1 MATRGLLEMLNA
13 AIGTP
18 HLGVV
23 DLVALHK
30 LLEAII
36 GQLGQQ
42 ELSVLEPGQSLTPG
56 LAKDQDSKDQPGQE
70 KEEDGALGTG
80 QHLWKPEKQL
90 DEKDTLEGTRS
101 NFKVSSMAKEAM
113 PKTTE
118 EEERDVSKKR
128 ASLRDLW
135 EEINKFKE
143 AHSGLEQDVRAMQ
156 QAMQEAH
163 SGLEQDIQE
172 MKEAH
177 VGLAEDM
184 HALQE
189 AYSGL
194 AEAIQ
199 EIQETLGLEGGGGQS
214 APAEPTQVAMDSQ
227 ARRSSALGPK
237 GRGTRPG
244 METGKGTAGSGSP
257 GMQAGTQG
265 EPATP
270 VKLSG
275 APSDHTR
282 SIDASATTPGMQPGS
297 PGTQATTHPG
307 TQPGAPDAQ
316 ASTAGMQPGSP
327 GTHTTTPGVQ
337 PGSSSSQATIP
348 GDAQEPAKPWGSTST
363 SSYES
368 EMREVLSQVGQ
379 LGQLCAGL
387 KEQVEQLKSTK
398 AESADLEN
406 VRRLF
411 PKGGQES
418 ITSTL
423 ADLKCQMSFLQD
435 MARTLH
441 GEEEKISK
449 VEDAPRKTR
458 ESGAGRKVDGSGQ
471 MTRQPRPKGQKVKAE
486 RKELGKQQE
495 PTQAKLEQFAAKYV
509 NKFVME
515 TAQQLQAEQPDEP
528 SATAQSGGHEHAGC
542 HVCSPDTR
550 VLLGKL
556 LQRCEKLEE
565 QVESLVQKAG
575 GKVESHPKWRRQ
587 SLQQDEQLKCLQDSI
602 MQLQKDYEKLSSAL
616 ANLQQDRQ
624 QEQNDIK
631 ALSQALER
639 LEKKQADKEELLVLG
654 IDEKADKAAL
664 ADKVSRS
671 QLEACEE
678 RLNKMMEEV
687 TSQVTGQEKGWHQF
701 QKELQ
706 RQMDCKLDRRE
717 LGAFRQQQ
725 EERWKSLSGQ
735 LQEKALQA
743 ERDDAAG
750 IRKQLLP
757 GFHCLSCDRPLNML
771 APGPERTGECR
782 YPTVPRSCG
791 GPHTVTPPHFQPQPP
806 STPRPSPSSARCP
819 NKKDA
824 MQLSGQDG
832 TDGNPQDEQLSVM
845 GGSELPTTPRAT
857 PDIST
862 SRNQPSTR
870 SSLRSAVLQHLP
882 VSSPRRFTL
891 APKLLPPIQP
901 PRSESTPDSR
911 AGRGSRPRSHRPGR

>member
-13 AIGTP
+13 AMGTP

-42 ELSVLEPGQSLTPG
+42 ELSVLEPEQSPTPG
-56 LAKDQDSKDQPGQE
+56 LAKDQDSKAQPGQE

-80 QHLWKPEKQL
+80 QHLWKPKQQL
-90 DEKDTLEGTRS
+90 DEKDTLEGTGS
-101 NFKVSSMAKEAM
+101 NSKVSSVAKEAM

-118 EEERDVSKKR
+118 EEKRDVPKKR
-128 ASLRDLW
+128 ASLQDLW
-135 EEINKFKE
+135 EEISKFKE
-143 AHSGLEQDVRAMQ
+143 AQSSLEQDVREMKE
-156 QAMQEAH
+156 AMQEAH

-172 MKEAH
+172 VKEAH

-189 AYSGL
+189 AHSGL
-194 AEAIQ
+194 AEDIQ

-227 ARRSSALGPK
+227 ARRSSALEPK
-237 GRGTRPG
+237 GRGTQPG

-257 GMQAGTQG
+257 GMQAGIQG
-265 EPATP
+265 QPATP

-275 APSDHTR
+275 APSIHKR
-282 SIDASATTPGMQPGS
+282 SIGANATTPGMQPGS
-297 PGTQATTHPG
+297 PGTQASTSLG

-316 ASTAGMQPGSP
+316 ASTAGMQAGSP
-327 GTHTTTPGVQ
+327 GIHTTTPGVQ
-337 PGSSSSQATIP
+337 PGSSSSKATIP

-398 AESADLEN
+398 AESTDLED

-411 PKGGQES
+411 PKGGRQS
-418 ITSTL
+418 ITSIL
-423 ADLKCQMSFLQD
+423 ADLRCQVSFLQD
-435 MARTLH
+435 MARALH
-441 GEEEKISK
+441 GEKEKAQGT
-449 VEDAPRKTR
+449 EGQGRAQ
-458 ESGAGRKVDGSGQ
+458 GAGEAAGANPGRAGAVCGQ
-471 MTRQPRPKGQKVKAE
+471 QV
-486 RKELGKQQE
+486 
-495 PTQAKLEQFAAKYV
+495 
-509 NKFVME
+509 
-515 TAQQLQAEQPDEP
+515 DEP
-528 SATAQSGGHEHAGC
+528 RTTAQSGGHEHAGC

-575 GKVESHPKWRRQ
+575 SKVESHPKWRRQ
-587 SLQQDEQLKCLQDSI
+587 SLQQDEQLKCLQASI

-624 QEQNDIK
+624 QKQNDIK
-631 ALSQALER
+631 ALSQALGR
-639 LEKKQADKEELLVLG
+639 LEKKQADKEEMLVLG

-678 RLNKMMEEV
+678 RLTKMMDEV

-701 QKELQ
+701 QRELQ

-791 GPHTVTPPHFQPQPP
+791 GPHTVTPPRFQPKPP
-806 STPRPSPSSARCP
+806 STPRPSKPSARSP

-832 TDGNPQDEQLSVM
+832 TDGNQQDEQLSMM
-845 GGSELPTTPRAT
+845 GGSELPTMPRAT
-857 PDIST
+857 PDTPT
-862 SRNQPSTR
+862 SRNRPSTR

-891 APKLLPPIQP
+891 APQLLPPIPP
-901 PRSESTPDSR
+901 PRREPTP
-911 AGRGSRPRSHRPGR
+911 

>member
-1 MATRGLLEMLNA
+1 MATRGLLEMLKA

-42 ELSVLEPGQSLTPG
+42 ELSVLEPGQSPTPG
-56 LAKDQDSKDQPGQE
+56 LAKDQDSKDQPGRE
-70 KEEDGALGTG
+70 KEEDRALGTG

-90 DEKDTLEGTRS
+90 DEKDTLEGTGS
-101 NFKVSSMAKEAM
+101 NSEVSSMAKEAM

-118 EEERDVSKKR
+118 EEERDVPKKR
-128 ASLRDLW
+128 ASLQDLW

-143 AHSGLEQDVRAMQ
+143 AHSGLERDVRAMQ

-189 AYSGL
+189 AHSGL
-194 AEAIQ
+194 AEDIQ
-199 EIQETLGLEGGGGQS
+199 EIQETLGL
-214 APAEPTQVAMDSQ
+214 
-227 ARRSSALGPK
+227 
-237 GRGTRPG
+237 
-244 METGKGTAGSGSP
+244 
-257 GMQAGTQG
+257 
-265 EPATP
+265 
-270 VKLSG
+270 
-275 APSDHTR
+275 
-282 SIDASATTPGMQPGS
+282 
-297 PGTQATTHPG
+297 
-307 TQPGAPDAQ
+307 
-316 ASTAGMQPGSP
+316 
-327 GTHTTTPGVQ
+327 
-337 PGSSSSQATIP
+337 
-348 GDAQEPAKPWGSTST
+348 
-363 SSYES
+363 
-368 EMREVLSQVGQ
+368 
-379 LGQLCAGL
+379 
-387 KEQVEQLKSTK
+387 EQVEQLKSTK
-398 AESADLEN
+398 AESADLED

-411 PKGGQES
+411 PKGGRES
-418 ITSTL
+418 ISSIL
-423 ADLKCQMSFLQD
+423 ADLRCQMSFLQD
-435 MARTLH
+435 MARALH

-458 ESGAGRKVDGSGQ
+458 GSGAGRKADGSGQ
-471 MTRQPRPKGQKVKAE
+471 MTQQPRPKGQKVKAE
-486 RKELGKQQE
+486 RKELEKQQE
-495 PTQAKLEQFAAKYV
+495 PTQAKLEHFAAQYV

-515 TAQQLQAEQPDEP
+515 TAQQPQAEQPDEP
-528 SATAQSGGHEHAGC
+528 RATAQSGGHEQAGC
-542 HVCSPDTR
+542 PVCNTDTR

-565 QVESLVQKAG
+565 QVESLAQKAG

-616 ANLQQDRQ
+616 ANLQHARQ

-631 ALSQALER
+631 ALSKALQT

-654 IDEKADKAAL
+654 IDEKADKAAM

-706 RQMDCKLDRRE
+706 RQMDCK
-717 LGAFRQQQ
+717 
-725 EERWKSLSGQ
+725 
-735 LQEKALQA
+735 
-743 ERDDAAG
+743 
-750 IRKQLLP
+750 
-757 GFHCLSCDRPLNML
+757 
-771 APGPERTGECR
+771 
-782 YPTVPRSCG
+782 
-791 GPHTVTPPHFQPQPP
+791 
-806 STPRPSPSSARCP
+806 
-819 NKKDA
+819 KDV
-824 MQLSGQDG
+824 MQLSSQDG
-832 TDGNPQDEQLSVM
+832 TDGNQQDEQPTVM

-857 PDIST
+857 PDTST
-862 SRNQPSTR
+862 SRNRPSVLLSTSTKPR
-870 SSLRSAVLQHLP
+870 VLLSSTNHICQELVFNVNQGQQKAI
-882 VSSPRRFTL
+882 T
-891 APKLLPPIQP
+891 
-901 PRSESTPDSR
+901 STTDSK
-911 AGRGSRPRSHRPGR
+911 GEVCKNP

>member
-1 MATRGLLEMLNA
+1 MATRGLLEMLKA

-56 LAKDQDSKDQPGQE
+56 LAKDQDSKAQPGQE

-90 DEKDTLEGTRS
+90 VEKDTLEGTGS
-101 NFKVSSMAKEAM
+101 NSKVSSMAKEAM

-118 EEERDVSKKR
+118 EEERDVPKKR
-128 ASLRDLW
+128 ASLQDLW
-135 EEINKFKE
+135 EEITKFKEAQSGLAEDMREMKEAMQE

-163 SGLEQDIQE
+163 SGMAQDIQE

-177 VGLAEDM
+177 VSLAEDM

-189 AYSGL
+189 AHSGL
-194 AEAIQ
+194 AEDIQ
-199 EIQETLGLEGGGGQS
+199 EIQETLGL
-214 APAEPTQVAMDSQ
+214 
-227 ARRSSALGPK
+227 
-237 GRGTRPG
+237 RG
-244 METGKGTAGSGSP
+244 SF
-257 GMQAGTQG
+257 
-265 EPATP
+265 
-270 VKLSG
+270 
-275 APSDHTR
+275 
-282 SIDASATTPGMQPGS
+282 
-297 PGTQATTHPG
+297 
-307 TQPGAPDAQ
+307 
-316 ASTAGMQPGSP
+316 
-327 GTHTTTPGVQ
+327 
-337 PGSSSSQATIP
+337 SSQATIP
-348 GDAQEPAKPWGSTST
+348 GDAQEPGKPRGSSGSTIT
-363 SSYES
+363 SSYEL

-379 LGQLCAGL
+379 LGQLCTGL
-387 KEQVEQLKSTK
+387 NEQVEQLKSAK
-398 AESADLEN
+398 AERADLED

-411 PKGGQES
+411 PKGGRES
-418 ITSTL
+418 ITSIL

-441 GEEEKISK
+441 GEKEKISK

-458 ESGAGRKVDGSGQ
+458 GSGAGRKADGSGQ
-471 MTRQPRPKGQKVKAE
+471 MTQQPRPKGQKVKAE

-495 PTQAKLEQFAAKYV
+495 PTQAELEQFAAKYV
-509 NKFVME
+509 NTLVME
-515 TAQQLQAEQPDEP
+515 TAQQPQAEQVDEP
-528 SATAQSGGHEHAGC
+528 RMTAQSGGHEHAGC
-542 HVCSPDTR
+542 HFCSPDTR

-556 LQRCEKLEE
+556 LKRCEKLEE
-565 QVESLVQKAG
+565 QVESLAQKAG

-587 SLQQDEQLKCLQDSI
+587 SLQQDEQLKCLQASI
-602 MQLQKDYEKLSSAL
+602 MHLQKDYEKLSSAL
-616 ANLQQDRQ
+616 AILQQDRQ
-624 QEQNDIK
+624 QKQNDIK
-631 ALSQALER
+631 ALER
-639 LEKKQADKEELLVLG
+639 LEKKQADKEEMLALG

-671 QLEACEE
+671 QLKACVE
-678 RLNKMMEEV
+678 RLNKMVEEV

-757 GFHCLSCDRPLNML
+757 GFHCLSCDRPVNML

-791 GPHTVTPPHFQPQPP
+791 GPHTITPPRFQPKPP
-806 STPRPSPSSARCP
+806 STPRPSQPSARSP
-819 NKKDA
+819 NKKDV

-832 TDGNPQDEQLSVM
+832 TDGNRQDEQPTVM

-857 PDIST
+857 PDTST
-862 SRNQPSTR
+862 SRPSSIDDILKDLRGYDGQMKLLCSCKGSIVVLVLPSWEQELLVQQPLMREGLQFALKVPEPVDTQTAKIDAQEQEASKSTAEYVQASKAR
-870 SSLRSAVLQHLP
+870 IAQYEQHLQ
-882 VSSPRRFTL
+882 
-891 APKLLPPIQP
+891 KLKSMIPFEQMTFEDLNEAFPETKLDKEKYPLWPHKPIA
-901 PRSESTPDSR
+901 DL
-911 AGRGSRPRSHRPGR
+911 

>member
-13 AIGTP
+13 AMGTP

-42 ELSVLEPGQSLTPG
+42 ELSVLEPEQSPTPG
-56 LAKDQDSKDQPGQE
+56 LAKDQDSKAQPGQE

-80 QHLWKPEKQL
+80 QHLWKPKQQL
-90 DEKDTLEGTRS
+90 DEKDTLEGTGS
-101 NFKVSSMAKEAM
+101 NSKVSSVAKEAM

-118 EEERDVSKKR
+118 EEKRDVPKKR
-128 ASLRDLW
+128 ASLQDLW
-135 EEINKFKE
+135 EEISKFKE
-143 AHSGLEQDVRAMQ
+143 AQSSLEQDVREMKE
-156 QAMQEAH
+156 AMQEAH

-172 MKEAH
+172 VKEAH

-189 AYSGL
+189 AHSGL
-194 AEAIQ
+194 AEDIQ

-227 ARRSSALGPK
+227 ARRSSALEPK
-237 GRGTRPG
+237 GRGTQPG
-244 METGKGTAGSGSP
+244 METSKGTAGSGSP
-257 GMQAGTQG
+257 GMQAGIQG
-265 EPATP
+265 QPATP

-275 APSDHTR
+275 APSIHKR
-282 SIDASATTPGMQPGS
+282 SIGASATTPGMQPGS
-297 PGTQATTHPG
+297 PGTQASTSLG

-316 ASTAGMQPGSP
+316 ASTAGMQAGSP

-337 PGSSSSQATIP
+337 PGSSSSKATIP

-398 AESADLEN
+398 AESADLED

-411 PKGGQES
+411 PKGGRQS
-418 ITSTL
+418 ITSIL
-423 ADLKCQMSFLQD
+423 ADLRCQVSFLQD
-435 MARTLH
+435 MARALH
-441 GEEEKISK
+441 GEKEKISK

-458 ESGAGRKVDGSGQ
+458 GSGAGRKADGSGQ
-471 MTRQPRPKGQKVKAE
+471 MTQQPRPKGQKVKAE

-495 PTQAKLEQFAAKYV
+495 PTQAELEQFAAKYV
-509 NKFVME
+509 NKLVME
-515 TAQQLQAEQPDEP
+515 AAQQLQAEQVDEP
-528 SATAQSGGHEHAGC
+528 RTTAQSGGHEHAGC

-575 GKVESHPKWRRQ
+575 SKVESHPKWRRQ
-587 SLQQDEQLKCLQDSI
+587 SLQQDEQLKCLQASI

-616 ANLQQDRQ
+616 AYLQQDRQ
-624 QEQNDIK
+624 QKQNDIK
-631 ALSQALER
+631 ALSQALGR
-639 LEKKQADKEELLVLG
+639 LEKKQADKEEMLVLG

-678 RLNKMMEEV
+678 RLTKMMEEV

-701 QKELQ
+701 QRELQ

-791 GPHTVTPPHFQPQPP
+791 GPHTVTPPRFQPKPP
-806 STPRPSPSSARCP
+806 STPRPSKPSARSP

-832 TDGNPQDEQLSVM
+832 TDGNQQDEQLSMM
-845 GGSELPTTPRAT
+845 GGSELPTMPRAT
-857 PDIST
+857 PDTPT
-862 SRNQPSTR
+862 SRNRPSTR

-891 APKLLPPIQP
+891 APQLLPPIPP
-901 PRSESTPDSR
+901 PRREPTP
-911 AGRGSRPRSHRPGR
+911 

>member
-13 AIGTP
+13 AMGTP

-42 ELSVLEPGQSLTPG
+42 ELSVLEPEQSPTPG
-56 LAKDQDSKDQPGQE
+56 LAKDQDSKAQPGQE

-80 QHLWKPEKQL
+80 QHLWKPKQQL
-90 DEKDTLEGTRS
+90 DEKDTLEGTGS
-101 NFKVSSMAKEAM
+101 NSKVSSVAKEAM

-118 EEERDVSKKR
+118 EEKRDVPKKR
-128 ASLRDLW
+128 ASLQDLW
-135 EEINKFKE
+135 EEISKFKE
-143 AHSGLEQDVRAMQ
+143 AQSSLEQDVREMKE
-156 QAMQEAH
+156 AMQEAH

-172 MKEAH
+172 VKEAH

-189 AYSGL
+189 AHSGL
-194 AEAIQ
+194 VEDIQ

-227 ARRSSALGPK
+227 ARRSSALEPK
-237 GRGTRPG
+237 GRGTQPG
-244 METGKGTAGSGSP
+244 METSKGTAGSGSP
-257 GMQAGTQG
+257 GMQAGIQG
-265 EPATP
+265 QPATP

-275 APSDHTR
+275 APSIHKR
-282 SIDASATTPGMQPGS
+282 SIGANATTPGMQPGS
-297 PGTQATTHPG
+297 PGTQASTSLG

-316 ASTAGMQPGSP
+316 ASTAGMQAGSP

-337 PGSSSSQATIP
+337 PGSSSSKATIP

-398 AESADLEN
+398 AESTDLED

-411 PKGGQES
+411 PKGGRQS
-418 ITSTL
+418 ITSIL
-423 ADLKCQMSFLQD
+423 ADLRCQVSFLQD
-435 MARTLH
+435 MARALH
-441 GEEEKISK
+441 GEKEKISK

-458 ESGAGRKVDGSGQ
+458 GSGAGRKADGSGQ
-471 MTRQPRPKGQKVKAE
+471 MTQQPRPKGQKVKAE

-495 PTQAKLEQFAAKYV
+495 PTQAELEQFAAKYV
-509 NKFVME
+509 NKLVME
-515 TAQQLQAEQPDEP
+515 AAQQLQAEQVDEP
-528 SATAQSGGHEHAGC
+528 RTTVQSGGHEHAGC

-575 GKVESHPKWRRQ
+575 SKVESHPKWRRQ
-587 SLQQDEQLKCLQDSI
+587 SLQQDEQLKCLQASI

-624 QEQNDIK
+624 QKQNDIK
-631 ALSQALER
+631 ALSQALGR

-678 RLNKMMEEV
+678 RLTKMMEEV

-701 QKELQ
+701 QRELQ

-791 GPHTVTPPHFQPQPP
+791 GQHTVTPPRFQPQPP
-806 STPRPSPSSARCP
+806 STPRPSKPSARSP
-819 NKKDA
+819 NKDA

-832 TDGNPQDEQLSVM
+832 TDGNQQDEQLSMM
-845 GGSELPTTPRAT
+845 GGSELPTMPRAT
-857 PDIST
+857 PDTPT
-862 SRNQPSTR
+862 SRNRPSPR

-891 APKLLPPIQP
+891 APQLLPPIPP
-901 PRSESTPDSR
+901 PRREPTP
-911 AGRGSRPRSHRPGR
+911 